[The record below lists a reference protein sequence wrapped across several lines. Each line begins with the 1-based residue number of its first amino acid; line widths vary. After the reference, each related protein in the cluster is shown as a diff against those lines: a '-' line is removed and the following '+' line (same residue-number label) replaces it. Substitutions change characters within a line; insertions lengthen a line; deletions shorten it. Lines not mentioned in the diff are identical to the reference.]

1 MSTSPNSSSESGI
14 VIRLY
19 VLAVLIFLLLP
30 IVIVIPLAFS
40 SDASMVF
47 PPSGFSLK
55 WFGNAL
61 NRPEFP
67 TALWLSV
74 RLAVLSTAISL
85 VLGGLAAYAI
95 VRFRFIGRDTCT
107 MLFLSPLIVP
117 TVVLAIALTMIFGQL
132 GLLRS
137 FWGLVIAHVIVTL
150 PYSVRV
156 LSASLAEINRDVEEA
171 AMMLGATPYRM
182 VSTVLLPLMRP
193 GIISASVFAM
203 IVSFDEFTVTLF
215 VTGPG
220 LYTLP
225 ISIFNYSEFYSDPT
239 IAAISVLLILT
250 STAGIVLIE
259 RFVGLRNVFR

>member
-1 MSTSPNSSSESGI
+1 MATSHNTSDSGI
-14 VIRLY
+14 TLKLY
-19 VLAVLIFLLLP
+19 VFAVMVFLLLP

-40 SDASMVF
+40 KDATMVF
-47 PPSGFSLK
+47 PPTGFSLK

-61 NRPEFP
+61 ARPEFP
-67 TALWLSV
+67 AALWLSA
-74 RLAVLSTAISL
+74 RLAVLSTGISL

-132 GLLRS
+132 GLLRN
-137 FWGLVIAHVIVTL
+137 FWGLVIAHVIITL
-150 PYSVRV
+150 PYTVRV
-156 LSASLAEINRDVEEA
+156 LSASLSEINRDVEEA
-171 AMMLGATPYRM
+171 AMMLGAHPWQM
-182 VSTVLLPLMRP
+182 VTTVLLPLMRP
-193 GIISASVFAM
+193 GIISAGVFAM

-215 VTGPG
+215 VSGPG

-239 IAAISVLLILT
+239 IAAISVLLIMT
-250 STAGIVLIE
+250 SSVGIVLIE